1 MRQFIVALVICMT
14 IVVNP
19 YEAQASTSASLPCSV
34 ILNPLNKADKN
45 AKGVALVYKVKL
57 TASFPRTNISILGVH
72 LPDPNTLGNYDTYEG
87 FAFIPEKISWRFKL
101 YPSEEDDGPTWAG
114 RIDIITAE
122 MKGVQIQVRPS
133 NSKTEK
139 LGLPVLTNSIKACK

>member
-1 MRQFIVALVICMT
+1 M
-14 IVVNP
+14 
-19 YEAQASTSASLPCSV
+19 
-34 ILNPLNKADKN
+34 
-45 AKGVALVYKVKL
+45 KL
-57 TASFPRTNISILGVH
+57 TAIFPRTNISILGVH
-72 LPDPNTLGNYDTYEG
+72 LPDPSTLGNYDIYEG
-87 FAFIPEKISWRFKL
+87 FVFISEEVSWRFKL

-139 LGLPVLTNSIKACK
+139 LGLPILTNSIKSCKCNTKARVKGRSQAVAELLRMEELEL

>member
-1 MRQFIVALVICMT
+1 MRQFIVALVICMN

-122 MKGVQIQVRPS
+122 MKGVQIQVCPEQTHS
-133 NSKTEK
+133 TGF
-139 LGLPVLTNSIKACK
+139 LY

>member
-1 MRQFIVALVICMT
+1 MRKFIWVLVLVMI
-14 IVVNP
+14 IVVSPNQI
-19 YEAQASTSASLPCSV
+19 QADSSPSLPCSL
-34 ILNPLNKADKN
+34 ILEPVNEEDNN

-57 TASFPRTNISILGVH
+57 TLSFPRTSISIHALH
-72 LPDPNTLGNYDTYEG
+72 LPDPSTLGNYDMYEG
-87 FAFIPEKISWRFKL
+87 FAFIPDEISWRFKV
-101 YPSEEDDGPTWAG
+101 YPSVEEGGPTWAG

-139 LGLPVLTNSIKACK
+139 LGRPILTNSIKYCK

>member
-1 MRQFIVALVICMT
+1 MSQFIVAVVICMT
-14 IVVNP
+14 IVVSP
-19 YEAQASTSASLPCSV
+19 YQAQASTSASLPCSV
-34 ILNPLNKADKN
+34 ILNPLNKVDKN

-72 LPDPNTLGNYDTYEG
+72 LPNPNTLGNYDTYEG
-87 FAFIPEKISWRFKL
+87 FAFIPEKISWRFRL

>member
-1 MRQFIVALVICMT
+1 MSQFIVAVVICMT
-14 IVVNP
+14 IVVSP
-19 YEAQASTSASLPCSV
+19 YQAQASTSASLPYSV
-34 ILNPLNKADKN
+34 ILNPLNKVDKN

-72 LPDPNTLGNYDTYEG
+72 LPNPNTLGNYDTYEG
-87 FAFIPEKISWRFKL
+87 FAFIPEKISWRFRL